1 MALPEAALRQ
11 PASSRYAISVIGGDS
26 VFLVDRCIGHKVH
39 MGADRLLAR
48 PDFRRHVA
56 SLDHDL
62 KQLSIGEFFAKHGL
76 RG

>member
-1 MALPEAALRQ
+1 M
-11 PASSRYAISVIGGDS
+11 SVIGGDS
-26 VFLVDRCIGHKVH
+26 VFLVDRFIGHKVH
-39 MGADRLLAR
+39 MGADRPLSR
-48 PDFRRHVA
+48 PEFRSYLA

>member
-11 PASSRYAISVIGGDS
+11 PASSRYAISVIGGDA
-26 VFLVDRCIGHKVH
+26 VFLVDRFIGHKVH
-39 MGADRLLAR
+39 MGADRPLAR
-48 PDFRRHVA
+48 PDFRRYVA

-62 KQLSIGEFFAKHGL
+62 KHLSTGEFFAKHGL